1 MGYGMGYGM
10 GGGVLMWI
18 VLLVIIGFVVY
29 YFAKNKNANGLNSSQ
44 QVPGPDAME
53 IAKIRLAKGEISSEE
68 FEDIKKNIL

>member
-44 QVPGPDAME
+44 QVLGSDAME

>member
-29 YFAKNKNANGLNSSQ
+29 YFAKNKNANGFNSSQ
-44 QVPGPDAME
+44 QVQGPDAME

>member
-18 VLLVIIGFVVY
+18 VLLLIIGFVVY
-29 YFAKNKNANGLNSSQ
+29 YFAKNKNANGSNSSQ
-44 QVPGPDAME
+44 QVLGPDAME